1 MSKGRIIQSVA
12 RALSI
17 LELFESSSTELSVT
31 EIANRLDLSM
41 STAFGLISTL
51 NHKGYLEQ
59 NPRDSRYSLGLK
71 LLRLG
76 GLVRKHSIL
85 CRKARPFL
93 EQLVNEFSETVHLA
107 VEKNG
112 LVVYIEK
119 IRGDKA
125 IFMQSDV
132 GAENPMYCTGVGKC
146 LLAYMPEERRE
157 RILRNMGPLERRG
170 PNTITNLEDL
180 RTELASIRTQG
191 YCFDDEEYA
200 PGLIC
205 VAAPVRSVGG
215 GVVASVSLSGA
226 KAGIPSRK
234 LTKVTAR
241 LVEVADKI
249 GDQL

>member
-1 MSKGRIIQSVA
+1 M
-12 RALSI
+12 
-17 LELFESSSTELSVT
+17 
-31 EIANRLDLSM
+31 
-41 STAFGLISTL
+41 
-51 NHKGYLEQ
+51 
-59 NPRDSRYSLGLK
+59 
-71 LLRLG
+71 
-76 GLVRKHSIL
+76 
-85 CRKARPFL
+85 
-93 EQLVNEFSETVHLA
+93 
-107 VEKNG
+107 
-112 LVVYIEK
+112 VYIEK

-180 RTELASIRTQG
+180 RAELESIRTQG

-215 GVVASVSLSGA
+215 DVVAAVSLSGA
-226 KAGIPSRK
+226 KAGIPSKK

-241 LVEVADKI
+241 LVEGGRQDRRTALIFFRSKWEHCAVMANSV
-249 GDQL
+249 

>member
-180 RTELASIRTQG
+180 RAELASITTQG

-205 VAAPVRSVGG
+205 VAAPVRSAGG

-226 KAGIPSRK
+226 KAGIPSKK

-249 GDQL
+249 GAQL